1 MGYLRNLLDVAVFVA
16 MAVATVLLL
25 QGIVAA

>member
-1 MGYLRNLLDVAVFVA
+1 MGYLRNLLDETVFVA
-16 MAVATVLLL
+16 MAVATVLLW